1 MVQQHHAVAKV
12 FAFNFLLRCDK
23 DRRVAVD
30 RAGSGVRA
38 FRIYRPVGDDYVM
51 IELDFE
57 TQEAAVMF
65 LARLEEEVWT
75 SGPVAPALLGTPETR
90 IVEVVENT
98 TVAW

>member
-1 MVQQHHAVAKV
+1 MYSLQIEHQVRDFSMWRQ
-12 FAFNFLLRCDK
+12 AFDSDPL
-23 DRRVAVD
+23 D

-38 FRIYRPVGDDYVM
+38 FRIYRPVGEDYVM

-75 SGPVAPALLGTPETR
+75 SGPVAPSGAGPSCG
-90 IVEVVENT
+90 
-98 TVAW
+98 

>member
-1 MVQQHHAVAKV
+1 MYSLQIEHQVRDFSMWRQ
-12 FAFNFLLRCDK
+12 AFDSDPL
-23 DRRVAVD
+23 D
-30 RAGSGVRA
+30 RAGSGVRS

-65 LARLEEEVWT
+65 LARLEEEVWS
-75 SGPVAPALLGTPETR
+75 SGGAAAPALVGTPETR
-90 IVEVVENT
+90 IVEIVENT